1 MHFCRVGC
9 ERAPAEPHTLVDEPA
24 QGHTG
29 QLARILARPGASND
43 ETRLAGGLQEV
54 PLRGFEH

>member
-29 QLARILARPGASND
+29 QLARPGASND